1 MKKIIASLLLVCASS
16 SIAPVYASGIN
27 WHLDRCP
34 QGGGAMVSY
43 DENGKEDFSN
53 ACQEQIKK
61 FQLK

>member
-1 MKKIIASLLLVCASS
+1 MKKIIASFLLVCASA

-43 DENGKEDFSN
+43 DENGKEDF
-53 ACQEQIKK
+53 
-61 FQLK
+61 FQCMPGAN